1 MTTIQD
7 FDVEILKPVSEC
19 NADELEHATD
29 EGVWLWWGTVEAES
43 EADAIQ
49 MVQDQTGKR
58 ARIAQES

>member
-29 EGVWLWWGTVEAES
+29 EGCWLWYGSVEAES
-43 EADAIQ
+43 EVDAIQ
-49 MVQDQTGKR
+49 IVQDRTGRR
-58 ARIAQES
+58 ARISPDA